1 MSTWCDYYCA
11 RVVYILLCG
20 DDVGIL
26 YDMIVLIIDWWLIY
40 DSTTV
45 IITQPIIISCSG
57 ILPRRTII
65 SLGETELDSEGIS
78 DGFGHKGVETP
89 DVAWSRDIVFALFGN
104 CNQMGTLHAGKFR
117 EAFVLLAR

>member
-26 YDMIVLIIDWWLIY
+26 YDMVVLIVAWWLIY

-65 SLGETELDSEGIS
+65 SIFKVYIIIRFGKLESWILD
-78 DGFGHKGVETP
+78 
-89 DVAWSRDIVFALFGN
+89 
-104 CNQMGTLHAGKFR
+104 
-117 EAFVLLAR
+117 

>member
-20 DDVGIL
+20 DDVGIM

-45 IITQPIIISCSG
+45 ITAQPTIISCSG
-57 ILPRRTII
+57 ILLRRAII
-65 SLGETELDSEGIS
+65 SIL
-78 DGFGHKGVETP
+78 
-89 DVAWSRDIVFALFGN
+89 
-104 CNQMGTLHAGKFR
+104 
-117 EAFVLLAR
+117 

>member
-1 MSTWCDYYCA
+1 MVSFICSLNIMHHALYLSATYMSTWCDYYCA

-65 SLGETELDSEGIS
+65 SIL
-78 DGFGHKGVETP
+78 
-89 DVAWSRDIVFALFGN
+89 
-104 CNQMGTLHAGKFR
+104 
-117 EAFVLLAR
+117 

>member
-26 YDMIVLIIDWWLIY
+26 YDMIILIIDWWLIY

-65 SLGETELDSEGIS
+65 SKLS
-78 DGFGHKGVETP
+78 DAFFNRVLFF
-89 DVAWSRDIVFALFGN
+89 VAPI
-104 CNQMGTLHAGKFR
+104 
-117 EAFVLLAR
+117 